1 MSVTNVNPLLSRKI
15 MWYEHLKQPLIGPQP
30 YDRIRIQNALVCISS
45 KLEGKGKGMKR
56 AFTENLPV
64 T

>member
-1 MSVTNVNPLLSRKI
+1 
-15 MWYEHLKQPLIGPQP
+15 MWYDSLKQPLIGAQP
-30 YDRIRIQNALVCISS
+30 YNRIRIQNALVCISVS
-45 KLEGKGKGMKR
+45 AQREGKGKGMKR